1 MQLQIS
7 WSIIKEIHVQYLWLC
22 MHYFKFFEDKK
33 PYQCDLCDYN
43 SIYTR
48 TFKIHHARFA
58 CASSDFLER
67 ASKLH
72 TTQVLKH
79 GECRF
84 VLLAM
89 MLCLPNVII
98 FPYKKENILG
108 KKLYVLNSGTTTFDE
123 IESIGS
129 KCTFGNHLKPGLSR
143 PGGPKQWDPRSAFQI
158 PRPQVYSSN
167 TETLG
172 LQHKYWDPR
181 STFQLL
187 RPQVSAIEM

>member
-1 MQLQIS
+1 MTCVTTILFTRELLRFIMLVLHVHLQI
-7 WSIIKEIHVQYLWLC
+7 
-22 MHYFKFFEDKK
+22 
-33 PYQCDLCDYN
+33 
-43 SIYTR
+43 
-48 TFKIHHARFA
+48 
-58 CASSDFLER
+58 FLER

-143 PGGPKQWDPRSAFQI
+143 PGGTKQ
-158 PRPQVYSSN
+158 
-167 TETLG
+167 
-172 LQHKYWDPR
+172 
-181 STFQLL
+181 
-187 RPQVSAIEM
+187 

>member
-1 MQLQIS
+1 M
-7 WSIIKEIHVQYLWLC
+7 
-22 MHYFKFFEDKK
+22 
-33 PYQCDLCDYN
+33 CDYN

-58 CASSDFLER
+58 CASSDFFR
-67 ASKLH
+67 KSFKAAYDTS
-72 TTQVLKH
+72 KH

-108 KKLYVLNSGTTTFDE
+108 KKLYVLNSGITTFDE

-129 KCTFGNHLKPGLSR
+129 PCTFGNHLKPGLSR
-143 PGGPKQWDPRSAFQI
+143 PGGPKQ
-158 PRPQVYSSN
+158 
-167 TETLG
+167 
-172 LQHKYWDPR
+172 
-181 STFQLL
+181 
-187 RPQVSAIEM
+187 